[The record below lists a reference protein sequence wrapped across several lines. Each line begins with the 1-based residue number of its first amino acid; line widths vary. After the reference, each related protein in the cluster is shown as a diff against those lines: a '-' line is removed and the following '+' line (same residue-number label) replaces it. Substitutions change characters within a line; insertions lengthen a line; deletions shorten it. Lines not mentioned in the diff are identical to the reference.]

1 MKKRTKTKKPVY
13 RPDGVDPPVM
23 AGLALMW

>member
-1 MKKRTKTKKPVY
+1 MKKRTKTKKPAY
-13 RPDGVDPPVM
+13 RPDRANPPVM

>member
-1 MKKRTKTKKPVY
+1 MKKRTKAKKPPY
-13 RPDGVDPPVM
+13 RPDRSNPPVM

>member
-13 RPDGVDPPVM
+13 RPERVDVAVM